1 MAETPRFEDLLARLE
16 GLVKALEGE
25 ELDLERALDAFEE
38 GVRLARACHGRLDQA
53 ERRVEALR
61 RLPGG
66 EVGTEPFPA
75 GEDEP

>member
-1 MAETPRFEDLLARLE
+1 MPDAPRFEDLLARLE

-25 ELDLERALDAFEE
+25 ELDLERSLDAFEE

-66 EVGTEPFPA
+66 EVGTEPFVT
-75 GEDEP
+75 GEGGP